1 MAAPLRSTLTILTR
15 PGSKKFLINTC
26 AAIIYII
33 FLLAFVGR
41 LRYSSFMETQSDI
54 SVRNRFFAPVD
65 LALAE
70 VDAGKRKCPSVSDR
84 DHIMSG
90 ISRVLGTEKSGR
102 GWVQHVQM
110 AWGLALTVDRFFDS
124 LRSQRRLDC
133 VAAVAAHVR
142 QQTDRQCQKLA
153 RDPFAAY
160 TELNG
165 FALYASDG
173 HYEKAAAH
181 TPAVEGEIQPQ
192 GFFYAVNLRTHS
204 TALLDIARPARKKE
218 HDIHALKRITAKE
231 LRMGEPPGVKVIL
244 AYDSAIIDYVQWKNW
259 KTQGLYVIS
268 REKDNSAAQTLGL
281 IAWDR
286 ADPRNTGVLRDE
298 YVGSFSGCMMRRVT
312 YQDPCSGTIYTF
324 LTSEF
329 TLPPGL
335 IALIYKMRWDI
346 EKVFDEK
353 KNKLGVVKTW
363 ATTPEAKCQQ
373 AHFVCMARNL
383 ILMLERE
390 IETSEGVRD
399 EKVDKKR
406 EARRQQMEQEIVA
419 AGRTP
424 NPLVTS
430 WSRAAERS
438 LQFVRWLRYCLNHS
452 RSWRLE
458 IEQLKPYMEAYIC

>member
-1 MAAPLRSTLTILTR
+1 
-15 PGSKKFLINTC
+15 
-26 AAIIYII
+26 
-33 FLLAFVGR
+33 
-41 LRYSSFMETQSDI
+41 MEIQNDK
-54 SVRNRFFAPVD
+54 SVRTRFFAPVD
-65 LALAE
+65 LALTE
-70 VDAGKRKCPSVSDR
+70 VNEGRRNCPSVSDR
-84 DHIMSG
+84 DHIILG
-90 ISRVLGTEKSGR
+90 IGRVLGTEKSGR
-102 GWVQHVQM
+102 GWVQYVQM
-110 AWGLALTVDRFFDS
+110 AWGVALSVDRFFDS
-124 LRSQRRLDC
+124 LRSRRRLDC

-142 QQTDRQCQKLA
+142 RQTDRQCQELA

-160 TELNG
+160 PELDG

-181 TPAVEGEIQPQ
+181 TPAVDGEIQPQ
-192 GFFYAVNLRTHS
+192 GFFYAINLRTHS
-204 TALLDIARPARKKE
+204 TALLDIARPVRKKE
-218 HDIHALKRITAKE
+218 HDIHALKRMSAKD
-231 LRMGEPPGVKVIL
+231 LRMGEPQGVKVIL
-244 AYDSAIIDYVQWKNW
+244 AYDPACIDYVQWKNW

-268 REKDNSAAQTLGL
+268 REKENSAAQTLGL
-281 IAWDR
+281 PAWDR
-286 ADPRNTGVLRDE
+286 ADPRNAGVLRDE
-298 YVGSFSGCMMRRVT
+298 YVGTFSGCMMRRVT
-312 YQDPCSGTIYTF
+312 YQDPCSGTVYSF

-346 EKVFDEK
+346 EKAFDEK
-353 KNKLGVVKTW
+353 KNKLGVIKTW

-373 AHFVCMARNL
+373 AHFVCMTRNL
-383 ILMLERE
+383 MLMLERE
-390 IETSEGVRD
+390 IESSEGVRD

-430 WSRAAERS
+430 WSRATERS

-458 IEQLKPYMEAYIC
+458 IEQLKPYMKAYIC